1 MDFEP
6 TAGEREVQE
15 AAARYARDVLAP
27 SAERLDRVGGF
38 PHENIAAAAQAGML
52 GINVPRALGGR
63 EAGPVAYSLAITELA
78 QACAATTVALAVNNM
93 VAEVVTAF
101 GNADQKSEHV
111 PKLCDGTY
119 RVGSFALS
127 EPGAGSDP
135 GGMRARARRTDR
147 GWVIDGS
154 KLWITSATD
163 AGLFVVWV
171 RTSDA
176 PGARGISAFLVRGD
190 TPGVVPGKPEHK
202 MGLNGSTTTA
212 LDFNEV
218 EVGPEALLDEENRG
232 FRIAMM
238 ALDGGRIGV
247 GSQALGIGLAATE
260 VARRYAVEHPV
271 LASSE
276 AVQWRL
282 ADSATQLDAARLL
295 ILQAAWRKR
304 QGIEFTRE
312 ASIAKAYASEKAFA
326 ATQRALEVLGELG
339 NTRRTAAERHFRD
352 VRVTMIYEGTSE
364 VQRIV
369 LARGIMRR
377 FGDAA

>member
-1 MDFEP
+1 MDFTPSE
-6 TAGEREVQE
+6 AERAVEQ
-15 AAARYARDVLAP
+15 AAERYAAEVLAP
-27 SAERLDRVGGF
+27 AAERLDRVGGF
-38 PHENIAAAAQAGML
+38 PHENIAAAAKAGML

-63 EAGPVAYSLAITELA
+63 EAGPVAYSLAITAMA
-78 QACAATTVALAVNNM
+78 QACAATTVAIAVNNM
-93 VAEVVTAF
+93 VAEVITAF
-101 GNADQKSEHV
+101 GNSDQRTEHV
-111 PKLCDGTY
+111 PKLTDGTY

-135 GGMRARARRTDR
+135 GGMRARARKTDR

-176 PGARGISAFLVRGD
+176 PGPRGVSAFLVRGD
-190 TPGVVPGKPEHK
+190 TPGIVPGKPEHK

-218 EVGPEALLDEENRG
+218 EVGPEALLDAENRG

-260 VARRYAVEHPV
+260 IARRHASAHPER
-271 LASSE
+271 AQSQ

-282 ADSATQLDAARLL
+282 ADAATSLDAARLL
-295 ILQAAWRKR
+295 VLQAAWRKR
-304 QGIEFTRE
+304 EGLDFTRE

-339 NTRRTAAERHFRD
+339 NVRSAGAERHFRD

-377 FGDAA
+377 FGEPA